1 MYAGGASSSTTRR
14 RVAVV
19 AALAIVAAILA
30 VWMLWPND
38 AVKRVEAAPP
48 APQQVVAGTTLK
60 GALCRRPATHPF
72 VPTRITVPHVTT
84 NAEVLALPRDA
95 NNVPS
100 APPISS
106 TGKTQFAWDA
116 PTIKPGEA
124 KGNVLI
130 NAHTW
135 PDGTALGNHLLD
147 KVQVGHTF
155 IVRGKGGIELCYT
168 VTKREVI
175 VASNGSWD
183 YYEKD
188 GPPQLAL
195 IVCSPPRLGPG
206 NWLHR
211 TIWYASPYG
220 SAAAV
225 AARQSARAA
234 S

>member
-1 MYAGGASSSTTRR
+1 MSRASERKAGLLTALS
-14 RVAVV
+14 V
-19 AALAIVAAILA
+19 ALALTAIWRFWPAPEPATAA
-30 VWMLWPND
+30 
-38 AVKRVEAAPP
+38 EPP
-48 APQQVVAGTTLK
+48 APQPIRYGSYLEPQHCAIQTG
-60 GALCRRPATHPF
+60 HPF
-72 VPTRITVPHVTT
+72 VPTRISVPKVAK

-95 NNVPS
+95 RNVPQ
-100 APPISS
+100 APPLS
-106 TGKTQFAWDA
+106 TAGKSQFAWDA

-135 PDGTALGNHLLD
+135 PDGTALGNRLLENLR
-147 KVQVGHTF
+147 VGGE
-155 IVRGKGGIELCYT
+155 IVLRGDDGEEICYT

-175 VASNGSWD
+175 VASEGSWD

-188 GPPQLAL
+188 GPPQVAL

-211 TIWYASPYG
+211 TIWYASPSG
-220 SAAAV
+220 TPRAEAV
-225 AARQSARAA
+225 RA